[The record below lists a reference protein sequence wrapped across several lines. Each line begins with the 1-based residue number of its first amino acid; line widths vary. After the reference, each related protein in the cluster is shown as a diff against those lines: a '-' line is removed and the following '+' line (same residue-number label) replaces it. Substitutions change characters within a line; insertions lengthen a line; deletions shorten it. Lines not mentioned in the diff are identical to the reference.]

1 MFDICCFFPNYK
13 PPLMKSWVP
22 TDFPGETV
30 GISCLCFFVYST
42 KCIIYIYNEL
52 SIYIY
57 LSIYKSICIY
67 IYKLNY
73 FLKIQT
79 QIVGMFEN
87 DSNFIQF
94 PIILTVLN
102 HEAWSLCT
110 FEVPRSQS
118 SKVFLSSSPEKA
130 WRGYVAPGLVSS
142 NFRGHRGHP
151 HQRCSVRSIGFN
163 PSEKIWKS
171 VEIIIPNIWKVIKF
185 MFQTTNQRFTLVTL
199 MGCNEH
205 LVVPDDS
212 ISLSLARRGV
222 SQLAGEPRSLSTYKT
237 YK

>member
-1 MFDICCFFPNYK
+1 M
-13 PPLMKSWVP
+13 
-22 TDFPGETV
+22 
-30 GISCLCFFVYST
+30 
-42 KCIIYIYNEL
+42 
-52 SIYIY
+52 
-57 LSIYKSICIY
+57 
-67 IYKLNY
+67 
-73 FLKIQT
+73 QT
-79 QIVGMFEN
+79 QFVGMFEN

-110 FEVPRSQS
+110 FKVPRSQS

-130 WRGYVAPGLVSS
+130 WRGYVAPTRLIEFQVK
-142 NFRGHRGHP
+142 FRGHP
-151 HQRCSVRSIGFN
+151 HQRCSIRSIGFN

-171 VEIIIPNIWKVIKF
+171 VEIIIPNIWKVTKMYVPNHQPEIYF
-185 MFQTTNQRFTLVTL
+185 SDFF

-222 SQLAGEPRSLSTYKT
+222 SQLAGEPRSLSTYRT